1 VTRPESETEVGL
13 AVLSWWL
20 RLSDEQRAR
29 YDAMRA
35 AEPPD
40 AEPPDVDE
48 GTTTRG

>member
-1 VTRPESETEVGL
+1 VTRPESETAVGL

-40 AEPPDVDE
+40 VDE